1 MIMPKEIKTPDI
13 EKGNN
18 PLNALIPLLIKF
30 AEDISKMPPID
41 YEKLF
46 PKK

>member
-1 MIMPKEIKTPDI
+1 MPTETKTPDA
-13 EKGNN
+13 EKVNN
-18 PLNALIPLLIKF
+18 PLNAFIPLLTKM